1 MTNPTE
7 THESVLAEMREYMAG
22 NLHKLPT
29 DPDDYI
35 GDWIGRLAAAH
46 ERKVFSE
53 VSLCTERLARAK
65 AAEGLLREARNWI
78 DNDTDEVAAAIARID
93 AHLSGAGNG

>member
-46 ERKVFSE
+46 EREINK
-53 VSLCTERLARAK
+53 LKQKLA
-65 AAEGLLREARNWI
+65 
-78 DNDTDEVAAAIARID
+78 DY
-93 AHLSGAGNG
+93 LSGGLNV